1 MQVRR
6 FAFHLDHLDVPGNA
20 RRVFSDAKRV
30 RRKRLLRRV
39 GLVTLVVFA
48 WMVVFFQGVAPVGPA
63 PVQAG
68 SLVSFSAAR
77 EDTHLNSPATDL
89 HGVSVFSGAS
99 SCEPDDHAF
108 AAMAMG
114 GGAGRLFAHVPM
126 SLDWTHL
133 SLEKSCGTIG
143 VLVTDWITIKEEADG
158 FRVDTASA
166 DTRLP
171 VEEYVASARAML
183 EIMPRLQLD
192 LRPVDTAFALKI
204 LDPQT
209 AARLL
214 SDLRVALTGL
224 GASGACVDYSA
235 FPRDALIEVKP
246 FLQAFA
252 AAMKSAGM
260 RSCMIV
266 EGDDATWIEQ
276 EITRSYDQVIV
287 KLFAEPWVGSAPAP
301 LSENAWFADS
311 ARHAL
316 AHVGRDRL
324 VVAIGNFAEDW
335 ETGVPIP
342 RRLSYG
348 EVMSLVA
355 EADSELS
362 FNPDASGSYTSFRD
376 ANGKIHKIWM
386 QDAASAYNQISE
398 LQKLGIT
405 NIAIWSLGREDP
417 GLWPLLGAQSMQ
429 ASLHAPEVTNVL
441 LDDYIHYRG
450 SGAALRVVNRMQY
463 GFRTFEVNEATGRIV
478 DQSYQAYPRPY
489 VLERYGQPAPNELVL
504 TFDDGPDPEFTPR
517 ILEILRETETP
528 ATFFVLGKNVMHA
541 PETLREIVDEGHEI
555 GTHSFSHPR
564 MDKIS
569 SARTA
574 LEHDLAHRVVTSATG
589 HDTILYREPFLRSRG
604 PISSDRVRSLETV
617 QSSGSI
623 IYGMDVVPKD
633 WLGRTSDEIASYVIE
648 QVEQGAGNVILLHDA
663 GGDRSESI
671 KALPIIIS
679 ELRARGYVFKSTSE
693 VLGIE
698 RSVLMPPVGGLM
710 PVFDR
715 ISFAFAARTTNGL
728 VVVFWFVL
736 AVGLCRTL
744 LVLTLAIRRKRHKA
758 SPVPSLPKVAVVI
771 PALNE
776 AGSIG
781 QCIESVLGSDYPNLE
796 VVVVDDG
803 STDNTLNEVLD
814 FKFEKNVRL
823 ISQPNQGKW
832 SALNRAIMSL
842 DAEVAVCIDADTQVR
857 PDAISRLAEHFANPK
872 VGAVA
877 GKIVV
882 GNPVN
887 LLTRMQ
893 SLEYV
898 TAQNFDRLAFDHING
913 ILVVPGAI
921 GAWRVSAVRKA
932 GLFCQDTM
940 TEDADLTVS
949 VNRAGYQVVYEDRA
963 VAHTEAPRT
972 VRALLTQRL
981 RWSLGMFQSAW
992 KHKRAI
998 FEGRRLGLVA
1008 IPDMLIFGY
1017 LFPLLAPV
1025 ADLLAILAAYGW
1037 LAGGWTGDVGSSA
1050 AIIPPKLLW
1059 AYLTLPALEFAV
1071 AAFAVLSDK
1080 TARVRLLWVWPLQRV
1095 LYRPL
1100 LYLTVF
1106 RAVLRAMTGT
1116 LAVWGRTKRQ
1126 GQALAL
1132 TESPA

>member
-6 FAFHLDHLDVPGNA
+6 FAFHLDHLEVPENA
-20 RRVFSDAKRV
+20 RRVFSDTRHV
-30 RRKRLLRRV
+30 RRKRLLRRF
-39 GLVTLVVFA
+39 GLVTCFILI
-48 WMVVFFQGVAPVGPA
+48 WMFVFFQNIHPVGQV
-63 PVQAG
+63 PVQAS

-77 EDTHLNSPATDL
+77 VDTHRPAPGSHVHDAASL
-89 HGVSVFSGAS
+89 SGNVSCGS
-99 SCEPDDHAF
+99 DDHAF
-108 AAMAMG
+108 AAMAMNG
-114 GGAGRLFAHVPM
+114 GISRIFAHVPS
-126 SLDWTHL
+126 SLEWAHL
-133 SLEKSCGTIG
+133 SLKKSCGTIS
-143 VLVTDWITIKEEADG
+143 VLVTDWITISEEKDGLRVETAD
-158 FRVDTASA
+158 T

-171 VEEYVASARAML
+171 VEEYVAQTRSAI
-183 EIMPRLQLD
+183 EVMPRIQLD
-192 LRPVDTAFALKI
+192 LRPVATAFPDRI
-204 LDPQT
+204 LN
-209 AARLL
+209 ARTRAKLL
-214 SDLRVALTGL
+214 SDLRIALTGL
-224 GASGACVDYSA
+224 GASGACIDYSA
-235 FPRDALIEVKP
+235 FPLSARAGAQQ
-246 FLQAFA
+246 FLEAFG

-266 EGDDATWIEQ
+266 EGTDATWIGHKVAPN
-276 EITRSYDQVIV
+276 YDQVIV

-301 LSENAWFADS
+301 LSENSWFSDT
-311 ARHAL
+311 ARQAL

-324 VVAIGNFAEDW
+324 VVAIGNFATDW

-355 EADSELS
+355 EENAELS
-362 FNPDASGSYTSFRD
+362 FNPSASGSYSSFQGSD
-376 ANGKIHKIWM
+376 GKIHKIWM
-386 QDAASAYNQISE
+386 QDVASAYNQISE
-398 LQKLGIT
+398 LQNLGVA
-405 NIAIWSLGREDP
+405 NVAIWSLGQEDP
-417 GLWPLLGAQSMQ
+417 GLWPLLSAPGMQ
-429 ASLHAPEVTNVL
+429 ASLNAPEVTNIL
-441 LDDYIHYRG
+441 LNDYIHYRG
-450 SGAALRVVNRMQY
+450 TGAALRVMEQMRY
-463 GFRTFEVNEATGRIV
+463 GFRTFEVSGANGRIV
-478 DQSYQAYPRPY
+478 NQAYQVYPRPY

-541 PETLREIVDEGHEI
+541 PETLRDIFDDGHEI

-574 LEHDLAHRVVTSATG
+574 LEHDLAHRVVASATG
-589 HDTILYREPFLRSRG
+589 HDTILYREPFLRSGG

-633 WLGRTSDEIASYVIE
+633 WLGRKSDEIAAYVIGE
-648 QVEQGAGNVILLHDA
+648 VEKGAGNVILLHDG

-671 KALPIIIS
+671 KALPIIIN
-679 ELRARGYVFKSTSE
+679 ELKARGYVFKSVSE

-698 RSVLMPPVGGLM
+698 QSALMPPVGGLM

-715 ISFAFAARTTNGL
+715 ISFAFASGTTNGII
-728 VVVFWFVL
+728 VVFWIVL

-744 LVLTLAIRRKRHKA
+744 VILTLALRRKRHRA
-758 SPVPSLPKVAVVI
+758 APGTSRPKVAVVI

-776 AGSIG
+776 AASIS
-781 QCIESVLGSDYPNLE
+781 QCIESVLASDYPNLE

-803 STDNTLNEVLD
+803 SSDNTLNEILG

-842 DAEVAVCIDADTQVR
+842 DAEVAVCIDADTQVH
-857 PDAISRLAEHFANPK
+857 PDAISRLAEHFTNPK

-882 GNPVN
+882 GNRVN
-887 LLTRMQ
+887 LLTKMQ
-893 SLEYV
+893 ALEYV

-921 GAWRVSAVRKA
+921 GAWRVSAVREA
-932 GLFCQDTM
+932 GLFCQDTL

-949 VNRAGYQVVYEDRA
+949 VNRAGYQVIYEDRA
-963 VAHTEAPRT
+963 VAYTEAPRT
-972 VRALLTQRL
+972 IRALLGQRL

-998 FEGRRLGLVA
+998 FEDRRIGLVA

-1017 LFPLLAPV
+1017 LFPLLAPI
-1025 ADLLAILAAYGW
+1025 ADLFAILAAYGW
-1037 LAGGWTGDVGSSA
+1037 LAGGWTGMSA
-1050 AIIPPKLLW
+1050 AVP
-1059 AYLTLPALEFAV
+1059 
-1071 AAFAVLSDK
+1071 LSFHRSSSGH
-1080 TARVRLLWVWPLQRV
+1080 T
-1095 LYRPL
+1095 
-1100 LYLTVF
+1100 
-1106 RAVLRAMTGT
+1106 
-1116 LAVWGRTKRQ
+1116 
-1126 GQALAL
+1126 
-1132 TESPA
+1132 